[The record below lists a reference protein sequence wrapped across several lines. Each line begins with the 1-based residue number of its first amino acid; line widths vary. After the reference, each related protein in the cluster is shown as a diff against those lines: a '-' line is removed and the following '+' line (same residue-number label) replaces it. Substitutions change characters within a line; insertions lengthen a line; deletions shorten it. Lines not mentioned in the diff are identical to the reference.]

1 MKACASDWHSLNEA
15 RTQGFVLAELAF
27 PCWPIPSAPV
37 VFCLHRWLNLNAS
50 WVYCCVPG
58 GRLELELCL
67 NPWFNTMFVCF
78 FGALC
83 VVPVCGHVEARRQ
96 PCSSDTIHLDIF
108 FFFVRRFV
116 IGLELSDKARQTGP
130 WASWICLSS
139 HLSTGLS
146 VPATAQLFLLR
157 FWGSNQLLMFAEL
170 ALSQASPSPP
180 HSQDLNL
187 LRNRG
192 FVQRFHKS
200 WVEQSFF
207 SYLWIL
213 YKFSIFGTDK
223 LLLLFLPFNK
233 VHCNLRRIVQV

>member
-1 MKACASDWHSLNEA
+1 M
-15 RTQGFVLAELAF
+15 LAEYIAVCLEGDLSWSFAWIPGSI
-27 PCWPIPSAPV
+27 PCSFV
-37 VFCLHRWLNLNAS
+37 S
-50 WVYCCVPG
+50 
-58 GRLELELCL
+58 LELCV
-67 NPWFNTMFVCF
+67 WFLFV
-78 FGALC
+78 GMWKPEDNL
-83 VVPVCGHVEARRQ
+83 VPQ
-96 PCSSDTIHLDIF
+96 TPSTLIFF